1 MLKRGCHSVA
11 ASNFY
16 NYRTKFL
23 LLIEIEVKI
32 EKKSGK
38 TLDKLAQGNY
48 NTDKELAE
56 ANSNDNSIL

>member
-1 MLKRGCHSVA
+1 MA